1 MSFFNEYLFKISEL
15 EGAKEVR
22 ERQLQ
27 ELNLQKEQLFLT
39 KYDLERKLAE
49 MSSALQNAEDHKREV
64 AAQNKALQKK
74 YDAKVSE
81 CESMLFRIKHLDEMQ
96 GMLDPP

>member
-1 MSFFNEYLFKISEL
+1 
-15 EGAKEVR
+15 
-22 ERQLQ
+22 
-27 ELNLQKEQLFLT
+27 
-39 KYDLERKLAE
+39 